1 MNENDMIMIPNNQ
14 GYNSRN
20 IQLTKP
26 DTHIAIYT
34 IDVTYAPNSTNV
46 IQEAIPHIQFPIYV
60 DKDYNLDNIIQENFD
75 GGYLNYEQMVYY
87 LMEETNEND
96 KIISLLGMLYCTDCA
111 KRLEIFLNGGVRDY
125 ERGTYEDRPI
135 YYFDCAEWDYR
146 VRATRAFGKD
156 FVYPISENRK
166 EIDEDA
172 NLE

>member
-14 GYNSRN
+14 GYNSQN

-34 IDVTYAPNSTNV
+34 IDITYAPNSTKV
-46 IQEAIPHIQFPIYV
+46 IQEAVPHIQFPIYV

-75 GGYLNYEQMVYY
+75 DGYLDYEQRVYY
-87 LMEETNEND
+87 LMEETNEDDTVIN
-96 KIISLLGMLYCTDCA
+96 LLGMLYCN
-111 KRLEIFLNGGVRDY
+111 EVRDL
-125 ERGTYEDRPI
+125 ERPAFGKF
-135 YYFDCAEWDYR
+135 YFDCAEWDYR

-166 EIDEDA
+166 NKD
-172 NLE
+172 N